1 MLKRLI
7 PILLGV
13 SSPALAESAAYVGVW
28 AKKPA
33 DCKEGVGN
41 GSASPMEITLKK
53 IYGSEYECDIKRV
66 KSELVVSFL

>member
-7 PILLGV
+7 PILLVV

-53 IYGSEYECDIKRV
+53 IYGW
-66 KSELVVSFL
+66 